1 MSAAKRW
8 VALVAALAA
17 ACVFAS
23 PSWGASTCT
32 EGVGRAGLLDSNK
45 VRAVKA
51 VLTPLAAPE
60 VVDGYAT
67 AWVGVGGT
75 KRIRVGL
82 RSSATSE
89 RSRLFY
95 EVKRAGSP
103 KLVLLDRWVEPG
115 KAVSVKVRR
124 IRHHPGFWQVYANQ
138 RALSKPLF
146 LRHGNRLRPSAAVE
160 SWNGAPANCNHF
172 AFGFGR
178 VETQKRSKSAW
189 KAMPG
194 PRIVQDPG
202 YEVIPRSS
210 TAFVAKTSDGAIDPG
225 RLVGDFETGDRSQ
238 WDRLH
243 YKTGGVASD
252 QFAVVSDPVRQ
263 GSFAARFTVRP
274 GDVFNSGGERCEVV
288 DYSDESEGS
297 DYWYAWSTLFP
308 PTWTAPNSFGIFLQ
322 WHSNLPIPPPIA
334 FNARDDSAVVQL
346 NTGVVDDSTGRGT
359 DFVKYPL
366 LSSLSKGR
374 WNDFV
379 VHVHWSLTHGSLTVW
394 HRANPTEP
402 YTKALELLDVPT
414 LQAQDGLT
422 YGNYTKLGLYRWVD
436 PVKTDV
442 IYHDGFRRSSVLDGL
457 GLVEAPA
464 GDLVPAQ
471 TV

>member
-1 MSAAKRW
+1 LSAARSW
-8 VALVAALAA
+8 AALVAAVAA
-17 ACVFAS
+17 ACVFAA
-23 PSWGASTCT
+23 PSLGASTCP
-32 EGVGRAGLLDSNK
+32 EGVGRAGILDSSK

-51 VLTPLAAPE
+51 LLTPLAAPE

-75 KRIRVGL
+75 QRIRVGL
-82 RSSATSE
+82 RSSATSK

-95 EVKRAGSP
+95 EVRRTGSP
-103 KLVLLDRWVEPG
+103 KLVLLDGWVEPG
-115 KAVSVKVRR
+115 QRVAVKVRR
-124 IRHHPGFWQVYANQ
+124 VRHHPGFWQVYVNQ

-146 LRHGNRLRPSAAVE
+146 FRHRNRLRPGAAVE
-160 SWNGAPANCNHF
+160 SWNGGPSNCNHF
-172 AFGFGR
+172 AFGFGS
-178 VETQKRSKSAW
+178 VETQKRSKSRW
-189 KAMPG
+189 KAMHG
-194 PRIVQDPG
+194 PRIVEDPG

-225 RLVGDFETGDRSQ
+225 TLTGDFETGDRSQ

-243 YKTGGVASD
+243 YKTGGAESD

-263 GSFAARFTVRP
+263 GSFAGRFTVRP
-274 GDVFNSGGERCEVV
+274 GDVFGSGGERCEVV
-288 DYSDESEGS
+288 MHSDEKEGS

-308 PTWTAPNSFGIFLQ
+308 SSWTAPSYFGIFLQ

-346 NTGVVDDSTGRGT
+346 NTGVVDDSTGHGT
-359 DFVKYPL
+359 SFVKYPL
-366 LSSLSKGR
+366 LSTLSKGQ

-379 VHVHWSLTHGSLTVW
+379 VHVHWSLTDGSLTVW
-394 HRANPTEP
+394 HRANPSDP

-414 LQAQDGLT
+414 LQAQDGVT

-436 PVKTDV
+436 PLKTDV
-442 IYHDGFRRSSVLDGL
+442 IYHDDFRRSSGLDGL
-457 GLVEAPA
+457 GLVEDPD
-464 GDLVPAQ
+464 GDLLPP